1 MPAVRGS
8 SVTYTLGPGYPTPAI
23 KQLLIATTAVFGLQ
37 VLASFVAYP
46 GDRPF
51 LVNPSLESWLVERFG
66 LVSRSVL
73 SGYVW
78 QPVTYLFLHGG
89 LLHLILNLLSLW
101 MFGVD
106 LERRWGRTAFL
117 RYYFVCGIGAGLTC
131 LLVSL
136 LPFDFARSMYI
147 SPTIGASGAI
157 FGLMMAYGMLFP
169 HRTIF
174 FFLFPVPVW
183 LYLVITGVFVLAQA
197 GTASGGV
204 AHYAHL
210 GGLVVGYL
218 YLSIGTGGPWAE
230 IKYRYVKWR
239 MNRLR
244 KRFDV
249 HQGGRRWDSRVH

>member
-1 MPAVRGS
+1 MPPVRGS
-8 SVTYTLGPGYPTPAI
+8 SVRYSIGPGYPTPGVM
-23 KQLLIATTAVFGLQ
+23 QLLVATGAVFVLQ
-37 VLASFVAYP
+37 ILASFVASPEYY
-46 GDRPF
+46 GDREAWLIGWF
-51 LVNPSLESWLVERFG
+51 GLRPSL
-66 LVSRSVL
+66 VL
-73 SGYVW
+73 SGYAW
-78 QPVTYLFLHGG
+78 QVVTYLFLHSG
-89 LLHLILNLLSLW
+89 LLHLVFNMLALW

-117 RYYFVCGIGAGLTC
+117 RYYFVCGIGAGLTV

-136 LPFDFARSMYI
+136 LPFAFASDMYRAV
-147 SPTIGASGAI
+147 TIGASGAI

-169 HRTIF
+169 HRTILF
-174 FFLFPVPVW
+174 FVFPIPMWLF
-183 LYLVITGVFVLAQA
+183 LVITGAFVLAQA
-197 GTASGGV
+197 GSASGGV

>member
-1 MPAVRGS
+1 MRPVRGS
-8 SVTYTLGPGYPTPAI
+8 SVTYTLGPGYPTPAV
-23 KQLLIATTAVFGLQ
+23 KQLLIATAAVFALQ
-37 VLASFVAYP
+37 IVASFVAHP
-46 GDRPF
+46 DPNALLGSTF
-51 LVNPSLESWLVERFG
+51 EHWLVEKLG
-66 LVSRSVL
+66 LTPRAVL
-73 SGYVW
+73 GGMLW

-89 LLHLILNLLSLW
+89 LLHLVFNLLSLW

-117 RYYFVCGIGAGLTC
+117 RYFFVCGIGAGLTV

-136 LPFDFARSMYI
+136 LPFGFSRDMYRAV
-147 SPTIGASGAI
+147 TVGNSGAI

-174 FFLFPVPVW
+174 FFMFPVPMW
-183 LYLVITGVFVLAQA
+183 LFLVITGAFVLAQA
-197 GTASGGV
+197 GSASGGV

-249 HQGGRRWDSRVH
+249 HQGGKRWDSRVH